1 MLSTRTKVM
10 LSFVAGGAIGAG
22 IALLYAP
29 YSGAETRKK
38 IKDGALDVVDGAK
51 TRFDE
56 GVGKLKAVVAEKKED
71 LKAAIVAGK
80 DAFNKGVERLE
91 KTI

>member
-1 MLSTRTKVM
+1 MLSTRSKVM

-22 IALLYAP
+22 LAILYAP
-29 YSGAETRKK
+29 YAGAETRKR
-38 IKDGALDVVDGAK
+38 IKDGAKDVVDTTR

-56 GVGKLKAVVAEKKED
+56 GVGRLKTVVTERRED
-71 LKAAIVAGK
+71 LKAAIEAGK

-91 KTI
+91 KAI